1 MTRKKTG
8 GKPVRKPGTLG
19 RKEEGAPEP
28 EKEQRE
34 AGVPQFSG
42 PAFGDGAA
50 ERAGRRRERIKNTGG
65 EILSLSVSQADH
77 KVI

>member
-8 GKPVRKPGTLG
+8 GKSVRKPGTLG
-19 RKEEGAPEP
+19 RKKEGTPEP

-42 PAFGDGAA
+42 LPLGT
-50 ERAGRRRERIKNTGG
+50 EWQKEQG
-65 EILSLSVSQADH
+65 EEEKA
-77 KVI
+77 